1 MKRCLPQVNI
11 SFFMF
16 LKEQSKSYT
25 TIGTKKRQFF
35 STVVFFN
42 FIGRA
47 AESYVTLLP
56 F

>member
-1 MKRCLPQVNI
+1 MFASGEHL
-11 SFFMF
+11 FFYVF
-16 LKEQSKSYT
+16 KGTIQIIHNYRHKKT
-25 TIGTKKRQFF
+25 TVFF
-35 STVVFFN
+35 NCRFFN